1 MKRFLILLLTALTL
15 TGCGHN
21 VSYEDTKNRQYSDYY
36 DEFGINKLQ
45 DEFYSKDEN
54 AYGIYMYGIGCKYC
68 DYCKGAVLDYLD
80 ILRLGINKKL
90 ENLYIFEREKEPKF
104 RDIFKPK
111 PEDFLYN
118 RDKELYIEKML
129 GASTISET
137 YFFGTPSLYIIKNH
151 KLTDVLVGDQNVG
164 SYLVKN

>member
-1 MKRFLILLLTALTL
+1 
-15 TGCGHN
+15 
-21 VSYEDTKNRQYSDYY
+21 
-36 DEFGINKLQ
+36 
-45 DEFYSKDEN
+45 
-54 AYGIYMYGIGCKYC
+54 MYGIGCKYC

-80 ILRLGINKKL
+80 ILRSGINKKL
-90 ENLYIFEREKEPKF
+90 ENLYIFEREKDPKF
-104 RDIFKPK
+104 REIFKQK
-111 PEDFLYN
+111 PVDFSFN